1 MRLLRSEFL
10 RARSR
15 RLVPMVVVAGLVGI
29 LIGLGIAAF
38 NANKPSSSQV
48 AQAQADYDASLAKCE
63 QQIGRSGVPS
73 YGLYTDARSFCEH
86 NESPS
91 INGFLLR
98 DLDTILQGIATFVI
112 LLGALLGASLGGA
125 DWTNNTMQTLLT
137 WEPRR
142 TRVFLVRGLVIAA
155 CVFAITVFLQVVFSG
170 VDMLVAATRGSTGFL
185 PSDFWRSVALTIGR
199 TSVVASAFGIIA
211 YAIAMIGRSTVSSL
225 GALVGYLILF
235 EAVIAGFR
243 PTIQGNLL
251 VRSAIV
257 VITRQPIYHETAS
270 ISGRFSQPAVLLGVT
285 RAWGVVAAYTV
296 VLAVL
301 ALVVYRRRDVT

>member
-1 MRLLRSEFL
+1 
-10 RARSR
+10 
-15 RLVPMVVVAGLVGI
+15 MVVVAGLLAV

-38 NANKPSSSQV
+38 NADKPPSAEV
-48 AQAQADYDASLAKCE
+48 AQAQVNYDANVAKCE
-63 QQIGRSGVPS
+63 RQFARTGVPS
-73 YGLYTDARSFCEH
+73 DTPYSDVQTYCEH
-86 NESPS
+86 YWSSPS

-125 DWTNNTMQTLLT
+125 DWTSNTMQTLLT

-142 TRVFLVRGLVIAA
+142 TRVYLTRGLVIALS
-155 CVFAITVFLQVVFSG
+155 VIAITAFLQMAFAG
-170 VDMLVAATRGSTGFL
+170 VDLLVAATRGSTGFL

-199 TSVVASAFGIIA
+199 TSVVASAFGLIA
-211 YAIAMIGRSTVSSL
+211 YAIAMIGRSTVASL

-243 PTIQGNLL
+243 PSIQGNLL

-257 VITRQPIYHETAS
+257 IVSHHPI
-270 ISGRFSQPAVLLGVT
+270 ISESVRGPGAVLLAVP
-285 RAWGVVAAYTV
+285 RAWFVVVAYTV
-296 VLAVL
+296 VVTAG
-301 ALVVYRRRDVT
+301 ALIVFRRRDVT

>member
-15 RLVPMVVVAGLVGI
+15 RLVPMVVVAGLLGI

-38 NANKPSSSQV
+38 NANKPPSSQV
-48 AQAQADYDASLAKCE
+48 AQAQVTYATDLARCE
-63 QQIGRSGVPS
+63 RQVGRSGVEGNGP
-73 YGLYTDARSFCEH
+73 YTDARSLCEH
-86 NESPS
+86 NLSPQ

-125 DWTNNTMQTLLT
+125 DWTSNTMQTLLT

-142 TRVFLVRGLVIAA
+142 TRVYLVRGLVIAA

-199 TSVVASAFGIIA
+199 TSVVASAFGVIA
-211 YAIAMIGRSTVSSL
+211 YAIAMIGRSTVASL
-225 GALVGYLILF
+225 GALAGYLILF

-243 PTIQGNLL
+243 PSIQGNLL

-257 VITRQPIYHETAS
+257 IITHQPIFS
-270 ISGRFSQPAVLLGVT
+270 DSGPGPGAVLLAVP
-285 RAWGVVAAYTV
+285 RAWFVVAVYTV
-296 VLAVL
+296 VIGVG
-301 ALVVYRRRDVT
+301 ALLVFRQRDVT